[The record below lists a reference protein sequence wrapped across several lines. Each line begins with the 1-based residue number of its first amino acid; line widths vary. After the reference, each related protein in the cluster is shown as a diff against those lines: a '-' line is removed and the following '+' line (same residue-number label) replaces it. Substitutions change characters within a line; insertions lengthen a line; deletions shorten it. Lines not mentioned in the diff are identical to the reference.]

1 MYIYQLKNN
10 FQLTGALNLFRFPLV
25 FSVFKRGNIIL
36 MLQKC
41 AALTEPMVLQI
52 LLCTFY
58 CLKSLLSEFLL
69 LFSFQLQTSVSSI
82 FKAAVSHCFI
92 VFKILCP
99 ENIEK
104 HSNTFSQTADAT
116 LDPTL
121 YLIGST
127 FFFSAK

>member
-1 MYIYQLKNN
+1 MH
-10 FQLTGALNLFRFPLV
+10 LTFRKWVVNFRFPLV
-25 FSVFKRGNIIL
+25 FPVFKGGNIIL
-36 MLQKC
+36 MIQKC

-99 ENIEK
+99 ENIAK

-121 YLIGST
+121 YLFGST
-127 FFFSAK
+127 SFFSAK